1 MEVNGVGAEVRGIK
15 EEGNEGLK
23 VAEANW
29 VVGVA
34 NECSSA
40 E

>member
-1 MEVNGVGAEVRGIK
+1 MEVNVVGVVVKGTT